1 MIKQFLSF
9 NILFRFIISKQKS
22 QVSARKKYREITIN
36 KLHDRESRGPCYY
49 QTVLSIM
56 LLHCNFPNIIMIVP
70 NIQSPPTIY
79 HLPQSTCQIVVPCS
93 RSTDVK
99 WKEVLFSLPIKQQQR
114 FIAVPELNWLPTLRQ
129 YSRYHFNVS
138 DKRSLLVLTKWK
150 ILSEKL
156 VAKLIGR
163 WEFNQWSNQSVFSFL
178 FLFYLFL
185 IF

>member
-22 QVSARKKYREITIN
+22 QVSARRKYREITIN

-70 NIQSPPTIY
+70 NVQSPPTIY

-114 FIAVPELNWLPTLRQ
+114 FIAVPELN
-129 YSRYHFNVS
+129 
-138 DKRSLLVLTKWK
+138 
-150 ILSEKL
+150 
-156 VAKLIGR
+156 
-163 WEFNQWSNQSVFSFL
+163 
-178 FLFYLFL
+178 
-185 IF
+185 